1 METDKFEQHIRT
13 KLNERE
19 ITPSKE
25 AWSKISEQLD
35 VNTSSRKSGYFW
47 MGIAASVLVLL
58 GTTLVFLNSDV
69 DELNIE
75 IEVVEVPSE
84 KVLNK
89 IDTET
94 QRNIKE
100 DDNEMIVSKSNAKSS
115 IEVVTSDEVV
125 LSTREE
131 KEFIILKNDV
141 AASDVLNKEINDS
154 VGPIVL
160 SDAVLDQKITEV
172 LAQVDAME
180 LNTNITDAE
189 VDSLLQKAQ
198 QDIIRENLFNQ
209 NHSVNAMA
217 LLTQVEEELDQS
229 FRDQIF
235 ESLKTGFLKVR
246 TAVADRNN

>member
-35 VNTSSRKSGYFW
+35 VNTPSRKSGYFW

-58 GTTLVFLNSDV
+58 GTVLVFLNSDV

-75 IEVVEVPSE
+75 IEVVKVPSE

-89 IDTET
+89 INTET

-100 DDNEMIVSKSNAKSS
+100 DDNEMIVSKSNAKSP

-141 AASDVLNKEINDS
+141 AASDALNKEINDS
-154 VGPIVL
+154 VGSIVL
-160 SDAVLDQKITEV
+160 SEAVLDEKIAEV

-180 LNTNITDAE
+180 LNANITDAE
-189 VDSLLQKAQ
+189 VDSLLQNAQ

>member
-19 ITPSKE
+19 ITPSKK

-35 VNTSSRKSGYFW
+35 VNSPSKKSGYFW

-58 GTTLVFLNSDV
+58 GTVLVFLNSDV

-89 IDTET
+89 INTET

-100 DDNEMIVSKSNAKSS
+100 DDNEMIVSKSNAKSP

-141 AASDVLNKEINDS
+141 AASDALNKEINDS
-154 VGPIVL
+154 FGSIVL
-160 SDAVLDQKITEV
+160 SEAVLDEKIAEV

-180 LNTNITDAE
+180 LNANITDAE
-189 VDSLLQKAQ
+189 VDSLLQNAQ

>member
-35 VNTSSRKSGYFW
+35 VNTSSRKPGYFW

-69 DELNIE
+69 DEPSIK

-84 KVLNK
+84 KVLRKLN
-89 IDTET
+89 TET
-94 QRNIKE
+94 QRNIQE
-100 DDNEMIVSKSNAKSS
+100 DDNEMIVSKSNPKSP
-115 IEVVTSDEVV
+115 IEVSTPDEVV
-125 LSTREE
+125 LPTKEE
-131 KEFIILKNDV
+131 KQFIILKNDV
-141 AASDVLNKEINDS
+141 AATDALSKELKDT
-154 VGPIVL
+154 VGSIVI
-160 SDAVLDQKITEV
+160 SEAVLDQKIAEV

-189 VDSLLQKAQ
+189 VDSLLQNAQ

-235 ESLKTGFLKVR
+235 ETLKTGFLKVR

>member
-25 AWSKISEQLD
+25 AWGKISEQLD
-35 VNTSSRKSGYFW
+35 VNTSSKKSGYFW
-47 MGIAASVLVLL
+47 VGVAASVLVLL
-58 GTTLVFLNSDV
+58 GTALIFLNSDV
-69 DELNIE
+69 DELNME

-89 IDTET
+89 INTET
-94 QRNIKE
+94 QREIKE
-100 DDNEMIVSKSNAKSS
+100 DDNEMIVSKPNVKSP
-115 IEVVTSDEVV
+115 IKVVASDEIV

-131 KEFIILKNDV
+131 KEFIILKNNV
-141 AASDVLNKEINDS
+141 AASDALNKEMNDS
-154 VGPIVL
+154 VGPLVL
-160 SDAVLDQKITEV
+160 SGAVLDKKIAEV

-180 LNTNITDAE
+180 LKTNITDAE

-198 QDIIRENLFNQ
+198 EDIIRENLFNQ

>member
-89 IDTET
+89 INTET

-100 DDNEMIVSKSNAKSS
+100 NDNEMIVSKSNAKSS

-160 SDAVLDQKITEV
+160 SDAVLDQKIAEV